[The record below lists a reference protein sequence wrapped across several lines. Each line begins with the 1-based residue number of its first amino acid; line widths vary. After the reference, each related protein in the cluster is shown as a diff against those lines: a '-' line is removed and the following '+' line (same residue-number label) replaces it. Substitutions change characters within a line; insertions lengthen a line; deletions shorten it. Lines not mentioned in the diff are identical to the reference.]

1 MAVFGPATLTAIF
14 LVFAYIVPQLLNHIK
29 IEIRNLK
36 SHQIE
41 ECLHTKFSKNWLFW
55 HCQKYRVIGKTCK
68 IYWKIIFFLILFFKR
83 GREIEKSMSFSNVK
97 KMCYFDEFKKRKI
110 SAINPNSCRIEA
122 FVYNL
127 AIFFCMHL
135 IDQNHEFKSLEKR
148 DTKSSSSVWP
158 CDGSFS
164 RLYNTSISWVSS

>member
-1 MAVFGPATLTAIF
+1 MPTYQVFKKLTLLA
-14 LVFAYIVPQLLNHIK
+14 LPK
-29 IEIRNLK
+29 ISCNRKNL
-36 SHQIE
+36 
-41 ECLHTKFSKNWLFW
+41 
-55 HCQKYRVIGKTCK
+55 K
-68 IYWKIIFFLILFFKR
+68 IYWKITFFLILFFKR
-83 GREIEKSMSFSNVK
+83 GREIEKSMSFLNVK
-97 KMCYFDEFKKRKI
+97 KNVLFWRIKKKKM
-110 SAINPNSCRIEA
+110 SAINPKSCRIEA